1 MSSISIVAYTFTLS
15 EMHYLFFLI
24 VGQPDVDRCK
34 FCMTELSL
42 NINITQLHKPMTS
55 HFNDQLIID
64 YRKTMI
70 GLKNIRVSQT
80 SKMEIYLWLQSLLAK
95 YRSCY
100 NK

>member
-42 NINITQLHKPMTS
+42 TS
-55 HFNDQLIID
+55 ISHSYTNLWHHIS
-64 YRKTMI
+64 MI
-70 GLKNIRVSQT
+70 S
-80 SKMEIYLWLQSLLAK
+80 
-95 YRSCY
+95 
-100 NK
+100 